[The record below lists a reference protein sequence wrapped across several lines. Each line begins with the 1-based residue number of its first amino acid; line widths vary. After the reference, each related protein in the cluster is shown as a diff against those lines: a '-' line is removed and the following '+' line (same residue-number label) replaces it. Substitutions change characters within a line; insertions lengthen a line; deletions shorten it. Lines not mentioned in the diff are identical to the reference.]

1 MNDWATW
8 TLKRCRSVL
17 QSWCVWS
24 SRWDFGQSIELL
36 SYEME
41 INGVTTINEALAAD
55 HDLFVEYN
63 SNKHQYGTNNEYQ
76 LSLSF
81 LIFILLL
88 LTCFF
93 MSHFIHH
100 KLKIQALPEAGVSI
114 CIGMIAG
121 FIALLQSESPQS
133 ESPLSESSS
142 LLVGF
147 NPTIF
152 FVALLPPIIFQ
163 SGTRYILTYT
173 ATLGIIHDHLHT

>member
-1 MNDWATW
+1 
-8 TLKRCRSVL
+8 
-17 QSWCVWS
+17 
-24 SRWDFGQSIELL
+24 
-36 SYEME
+36 ME
-41 INGVTTINEALAAD
+41 RNGATTINEALAAD

-81 LIFILLL
+81 LIFIQLL
-88 LTCFF
+88 LTCFLV
-93 MSHFIHH
+93 SHFIHH
-100 KLKIQALPEAGVSI
+100 KLKIQALPEAGVFI

-121 FIALLQSESPQS
+121 FIALLQSESPQ
-133 ESPLSESSS
+133 SESSS

-163 SGTRYILTYT
+163 SGTRGTY
-173 ATLGIIHDHLHT
+173 